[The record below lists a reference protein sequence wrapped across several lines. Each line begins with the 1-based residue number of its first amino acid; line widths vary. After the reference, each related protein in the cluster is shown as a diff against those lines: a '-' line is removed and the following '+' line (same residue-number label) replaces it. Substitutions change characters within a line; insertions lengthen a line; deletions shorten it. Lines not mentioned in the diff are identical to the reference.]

1 MQALY
6 DPHVRGHESYLSL
19 VDCDRSH
26 DRFRVLGTSE
36 MCRILEIPV
45 NDMSGI
51 TCVEVG
57 QSWEHTPLLNFL
69 LFPSP

>member
-6 DPHVRGHESYLSL
+6 GRHAHDHESVLSL
-19 VDCDRSH
+19 VDCNRSH
-26 DRFRVLGTSE
+26 DRCRVLGTSE

-45 NDMSGI
+45 NDMPGI